1 MQSGPY
7 FPEWWIFLFT
17 VKYLSIVT
25 VSNCSNADVM
35 DFSQPANESPHKCT
49 LNSFTLLHRIIGTPG
64 SADILLRLRKQTV
77 HHPHAPAYALTPFSH
92 THLWPKRIRLS
103 LVQRQSYSLASK
115 EGGGAAV
122 FPAGPKHRAH
132 FMARTAGTH
141 IGLSIFCISPAFG
154 SVRTVRNAVGFG
166 VQTGLNQQDDVFL
179 WVCLSWGWW
188 VSDVLYQWRS

>member
-1 MQSGPY
+1 M
-7 FPEWWIFLFT
+7 
-17 VKYLSIVT
+17 SIVT

-64 SADILLRLRKQTV
+64 SADILLRLSKQTV
-77 HHPHAPAYALTPFSH
+77 HHPHAPAYALTTFSH
-92 THLWPKRIRLS
+92 THICGLKGSGFPLYSVKATLWQVRSRK
-103 LVQRQSYSLASK
+103 
-115 EGGGAAV
+115 GGAV
-122 FPAGPKHRAH
+122 FPVGPKHRAH

-166 VQTGLNQQDDVFL
+166 GPDRVKPTGRRLP
-179 WVCLSWGWW
+179 LS
-188 VSDVLYQWRS
+188 LP

>member
-1 MQSGPY
+1 MHIELFYASAQDHRDS
-7 FPEWWIFLFT
+7 WICRHSSKT
-17 VKYLSIVT
+17 
-25 VSNCSNADVM
+25 
-35 DFSQPANESPHKCT
+35 Q
-49 LNSFTLLHRIIGTPG
+49 
-64 SADILLRLRKQTV
+64 QTD
-77 HHPHAPAYALTPFSH
+77 PHAPAYALTPFSH

-103 LVQRQSYSLASK
+103 LVPRQSYSLASQVK
-115 EGGGAAV
+115 EGGAV
-122 FPAGPKHRAH
+122 FPVGPKHRAH

-188 VSDVLYQWRS
+188 VSDVLYQWRSLGQLRHCFVRVVHGYNQQLFPPSNGKT

>member
-1 MQSGPY
+1 MQSGQY
-7 FPEWWIFLFT
+7 FPVWWIFA
-17 VKYLSIVT
+17 
-25 VSNCSNADVM
+25 NADVM

-64 SADILLRLRKQTV
+64 SADILLRLSKQTV

-103 LVQRQSYSLASK
+103 LVQRQSYSLASQVK
-115 EGGGAAV
+115 EGGGAV
-122 FPAGPKHRAH
+122 FPVGPKHRAH
-132 FMARTAGTH
+132 FMAWTGGTH

-154 SVRTVRNAVGFG
+154 SVHTVRNAVGFG